1 MPRVV
6 DHKER
11 RLAFAEAAFRVIA
24 KRGLARV
31 TVREIAREAGFTT
44 GALVHYFKSKDQV
57 LIQASEYGGIMVRA
71 RMEQHEATRSGIDA
85 LKRVLY
91 ESLPMT
97 PEMRG
102 TWNVWL
108 GFWDRATHNAEVRAI
123 TEVRYRE
130 WTGRIAE
137 LVKNAQK
144 AGELSPRVDPMR
156 AAQSIVSLIDGIGV
170 RVLLT
175 RSDMSA
181 RRQKELVDALIDNLP
196 HSTKVR
202 RNPSRAAARADGAAR
217 TRGGRGRLSPNA

>member
-1 MPRVV
+1 MPKVV
-6 DHKER
+6 DHRER
-11 RLAFAEAAFRVIA
+11 RLAFAEAAFRVIS

-57 LIQASEYGGIMVRA
+57 LIQASEYSGIVVRA
-71 RMEQHEATRSGIDA
+71 RMEQHETTRKGVDA
-85 LKRVLY
+85 LKHVLY
-91 ESLPMT
+91 EALPMT

-123 TEVRYRE
+123 TELRYKE
-130 WTGRIAE
+130 WTGRIAD
-137 LVKNAQK
+137 LVRAAQ
-144 AGELSPRVDPMR
+144 AIDELSPAVDPVR

-175 RSDMSA
+175 GSDMSA
-181 RRQKELVDALIDNLP
+181 KRQKELVDSLIDNLP
-196 HSTKVR
+196 HAVR
-202 RNPSRAAARADGAAR
+202 RKAPRVKATRRAARPNGAAR
-217 TRGGRGRLSPNA
+217 I

>member
-11 RLAFAEAAFRVIA
+11 RLAFAEAAFRVIS

-57 LIQASEYGGIMVRA
+57 LIQASEYAGIMVRA
-71 RMEQHEATRSGIDA
+71 RMEQHEATRAGVDA
-85 LKRVLY
+85 LKHVLY
-91 ESLPMT
+91 EALPMT

-108 GFWDRATHNAEVRAI
+108 GFWDRATHNDEVRAI
-123 TEVRYRE
+123 TEVRYKE

-137 LVKNAQK
+137 LVKAAQK
-144 AGELSPRVDPMR
+144 TGELSAKVDPLR
-156 AAQSIVSLIDGIGV
+156 AAQSLVSLIDGIGV

-175 RSDMSA
+175 GGEMSA
-181 RRQKELVDALIDNLP
+181 KRQKELVDALIDNLP
-196 HSTKVR
+196 HSNAK
-202 RNPSRAAARADGAAR
+202 PRAR
-217 TRGGRGRLSPNA
+217 

>member
-11 RLAFAEAAFRVIA
+11 RLAFAEAAFRVISR
-24 KRGLARV
+24 RGLARV

-57 LIQASEYGGIMVRA
+57 LIQASEYAGIMVRA
-71 RMEQHEATRSGIDA
+71 RMEQHEATRAGVDA
-85 LKRVLY
+85 LKHVLY
-91 ESLPMT
+91 EALPMT

-108 GFWDRATHNAEVRAI
+108 GFWDRATHNDEVRAI
-123 TEVRYRE
+123 TEVRYKE

-137 LVKNAQK
+137 LVKAAQK
-144 AGELSPRVDPMR
+144 TGELSAKVDPLR

-175 RSDMSA
+175 GGEMSA
-181 RRQKELVDALIDNLP
+181 KRQKGLVDALIDNLP
-196 HSTKVR
+196 HSTR
-202 RNPSRAAARADGAAR
+202 RSR
-217 TRGGRGRLSPNA
+217 